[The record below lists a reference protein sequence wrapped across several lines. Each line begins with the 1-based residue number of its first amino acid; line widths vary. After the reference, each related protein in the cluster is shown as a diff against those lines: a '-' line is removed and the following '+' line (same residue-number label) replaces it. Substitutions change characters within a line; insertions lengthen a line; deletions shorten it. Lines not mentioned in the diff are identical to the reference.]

1 MLKKITNGYQGLRDP
16 VQEMDRGIPIRCD
29 NLAESFL
36 L

>member
-1 MLKKITNGYQGLRDP
+1 MDIKALRDP